1 MITRG
6 ESSILVQKIYHY
18 CGDKPFTYK
27 KVAKKLP
34 YIKKSLMTAM
44 HNANVVG
51 LRTGKSALWES
62 RRRIRQCGYLQQ
74 KRYFSYKKC
83 MVIKND

>member
-44 HNANVVG
+44 HNANVVRLENRKKRAVG
-51 LRTGKSALWES
+51 ISKKNPSVWVFTTEALFL
-62 RRRIRQCGYLQQ
+62 LQ
-74 KRYFSYKKC
+74 KMYGD
-83 MVIKND
+83 KND